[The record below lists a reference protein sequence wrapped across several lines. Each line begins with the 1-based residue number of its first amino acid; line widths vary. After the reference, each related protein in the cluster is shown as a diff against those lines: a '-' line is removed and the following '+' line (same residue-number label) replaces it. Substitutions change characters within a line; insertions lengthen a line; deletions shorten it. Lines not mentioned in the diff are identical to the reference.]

1 MCKAEPAGARGR
13 METGQECWVV
23 QEGFTER
30 QAWAVKARRAFKK
43 KERGQQTPDV
53 GVGLGSSCSLIH
65 SFILPLTNIY

>member
-1 MCKAEPAGARGR
+1 

-23 QEGFTER
+23 HEGFTER

-53 GVGLGSSCSLIH
+53 GVRLGSSYSRVHL
-65 SFILPLTNIY
+65 SFFL

>member
-1 MCKAEPAGARGR
+1 MCKAEPAGARGG

-30 QAWAVKARRAFKK
+30 QAWAVKVRRAFKK

-53 GVGLGSSCSLIH
+53 GVGLGSSCSLSH
-65 SFILPLTNIY
+65 SFILPLINIY